1 METDSIDPHAM
12 YYGSNVQLIALS
24 STRFPIAEVQHI
36 SISPTWSTIIYKST
50 NVFHIQLY

>member
-36 SISPTWSTIIYKST
+36 SISPTWPTIIYKST
-50 NVFHIQLY
+50 NVFHRQLY